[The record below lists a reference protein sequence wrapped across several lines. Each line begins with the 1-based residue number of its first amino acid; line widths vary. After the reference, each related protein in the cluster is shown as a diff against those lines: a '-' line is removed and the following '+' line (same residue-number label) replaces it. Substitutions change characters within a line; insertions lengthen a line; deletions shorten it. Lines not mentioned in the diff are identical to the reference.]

1 VIELLHVIETLGSGG
16 AERLLHTNLAHLD
29 RARFRSTVVTIRTP
43 GDHWRAPIEALG
55 VPVES
60 LGVGSRRSLPRA
72 ARKLSK
78 LLSERGV
85 KLVHTHLWEANV
97 VGRLAG
103 RMAGVPVI
111 SSIHAPDY
119 EPRSWDAGQHGHPAK
134 RAFFLAFDRFTA
146 RLCCTRMIAVSE
158 YVRQSA
164 HAHLRF
170 PLDRIDV
177 INNPVDLA
185 ELRRP
190 PGRDRRTLLAEL
202 GLPADAVVLL
212 NVARLSPQKGLQV
225 AIDALPRILQSH
237 GRTHLLSVGA
247 LDHRAWH
254 ARLERQC
261 QERGVAGRVH
271 FLGPRRDVPDLL
283 RACDVFVFPSL
294 VEGLG
299 LALIEAMA
307 AGCVCVAAD
316 AGAIAE
322 VLRDGVDGLLV
333 PAGDDAA
340 LARAVV
346 RALDDGD
353 ARARLAGAAAESA
366 QRRFAPGLAVQRLQ
380 AVYDAVLAGPP

>member
-1 VIELLHVIETLGSGG
+1 MIELLHVIETLGSGG
-16 AERLLHTNLAHLD
+16 AERLLHTNLARLD
-29 RARFRSTVVTIRTP
+29 RTRFRSTVVTIRTR

-60 LGVGSRRSLPRA
+60 LGIRSRSQLPRA
-72 ARKLSK
+72 AFRLSK
-78 LLSERGV
+78 LLAGRGV
-85 KLVHTHLWEANV
+85 NLVHTHLWEANV

-134 RAFFLAFDRFTA
+134 RLFFLGVDRSTA
-146 RLCCTRMIAVSE
+146 GLCTRMIAVSE

-164 HAHLRF
+164 HSYLRF
-170 PLDRIDV
+170 PLNRMDV
-177 INNPVDLA
+177 IHNPIDLD
-185 ELRRP
+185 ELQRP
-190 PGRDRRTLLAEL
+190 PQRDRRTLLAEL
-202 GLPADAVVLL
+202 GLPADAQVLL

-225 AIDALPRILQSH
+225 AINALPRILESH
-237 GRTHLLSVGA
+237 GRIHLLSVGA
-247 LDHRAWH
+247 LDHRAWL
-254 ARLERQC
+254 ATLERQC
-261 QERGVAGRVH
+261 REQGVAGRVH

-307 AGCVCVAAD
+307 AGCVCVAA
-316 AGAIAE
+316 GVGPTAE
-322 VLRDGVDGLLV
+322 VLRDGVDGLVV
-333 PAGDDAA
+333 PAGDDQA

-353 ARARLAGAAAESA
+353 ARSRLASAAVESS
-366 QRRFAPGLAVQRLQ
+366 QRRFHPTLAVQQLQ
-380 AVYDAVLAGPP
+380 AVYDAALGGRS